1 MILAIRTEQNHDF
14 KEAEQQEAQL
24 SPRYPRDA
32 RAGILDCQL
41 KCYQQIVRITQSD
54 RVCQPETSRSVEKQF
69 LPRDAMLA
77 RYMLSSCVCPSVRLS
92 YMPALPKR
100 LNEGSRNQRHT
111 IAHGL

>member
-32 RAGILDCQL
+32 LCQCDTERRAGILDCQL
-41 KCYQQIVRITQSD
+41 KCYQQIVRITQTD

-69 LPRDAMLA
+69 
-77 RYMLSSCVCPSVRLS
+77 
-92 YMPALPKR
+92 
-100 LNEGSRNQRHT
+100 
-111 IAHGL
+111 